1 MKLDILA
8 VGAHPDDVELSCAG
22 TLMAQI
28 AQGAKVGLLDLT
40 QGELGTRGT
49 GEIRLQ
55 EAAAAAQV
63 MGIAVRENAGFA
75 DGFFQNDKE
84 HQLALIKYMR
94 KYQPDIILANAI
106 HDRHP
111 DHARAAALVEDAAF
125 LSGLSKVTT
134 ELDGVAQS
142 AWRPKA
148 VYHYIQS
155 LDITPSFAVDITAY
169 FDKKL
174 EAIRAY
180 KSQFYNPD
188 SKEAS
193 TFISSQE
200 FLEFVRARAVHFGV
214 PLGVKFAE
222 GFTVKRHIGVRNLND
237 IF

>member
-1 MKLDILA
+1 MKLNILA
-8 VGAHPDDVELSCAG
+8 IGAHPDDVELSCAG

-55 EAAAAAQV
+55 EAANAAQV

-84 HQLALIKYMR
+84 HQLALIRYIR
-94 KYQPDIILANAI
+94 QYQPDIILANAI

-125 LSGLSKVTT
+125 LSGLSKVATD
-134 ELDGVAQS
+134 LDGVAQS

-155 LDITPSFAVDITAY
+155 LDITPSFAVDITPY

-188 SKEAS
+188 SQEAS

-222 GFTVKRHIGVRNLND
+222 GFTVKRHIGVRNLNY

>member
-8 VGAHPDDVELSCAG
+8 IGAHPDDVELSCAG
-22 TLMAQI
+22 TLLAQI
-28 AQGAKVGLLDLT
+28 ARGSKVGLLDLT
-40 QGELGTRGT
+40 EGELGTRGT
-49 GEIRLQ
+49 GEIRRQ
-55 EAAAAAQV
+55 EAADAAKV
-63 MGIAVRENAGFA
+63 LGITVRDNAGFA

-84 HQLALIKYMR
+84 HQLALIKYIR
-94 KYQPDIILANAI
+94 KYQPDIILANAV

-111 DHARAAALVEDAAF
+111 DHARAAQLVEDASF
-125 LSGLSKVTT
+125 LSGLSKVQTD
-134 ELDGVAQS
+134 LDGVPQR

-155 LDITPSFAVDITAY
+155 LDITPSFAVDVTPY
-169 FDKKL
+169 FDQKL
-174 EAIRAY
+174 EAIMAY

-188 SKEAS
+188 SKEAA

-200 FLEFVRARAVHFGV
+200 FLEFVRSRAVHFGV

-222 GFTVKRHIGVRNLND
+222 GFTIKRHIGVRDLND

>member
-8 VGAHPDDVELSCAG
+8 IGAHPDDVELSCAG
-22 TLMAQI
+22 TLLAQI
-28 AQGAKVGLLDLT
+28 VRGSKVGLLDLT

-55 EAAAAAQV
+55 EAADAARV
-63 MGIAVRENAGFA
+63 LGVSVRENAGFA
-75 DGFFQNDKE
+75 DGFFQNDRE
-84 HQLALIKYMR
+84 HQLQVIKYIR

-111 DHARAAALVEDAAF
+111 DHARAAQLVEDACF
-125 LSGLSKVTT
+125 LSGLPKVVT
-134 ELDGVAQS
+134 ESDGKAQA

-155 LDITPSFAVDITAY
+155 LDITPAFAVDITPY

-174 EAIRAY
+174 ESIMAY
-180 KSQFYNPD
+180 RSQFYNPD
-188 SKEAS
+188 SKEES

-200 FLEFVRARAVHFGV
+200 FLEFVRSRAVHFGV

-222 GFTVKRHIGVRNLND
+222 GFTMKRHIGVRDLND